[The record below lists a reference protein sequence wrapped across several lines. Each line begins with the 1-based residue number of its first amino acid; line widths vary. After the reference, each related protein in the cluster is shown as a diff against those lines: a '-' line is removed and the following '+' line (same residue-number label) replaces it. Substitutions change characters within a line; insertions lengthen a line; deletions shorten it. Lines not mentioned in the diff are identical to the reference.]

1 MIKSFE
7 KEYGIVPMN
16 FFASLASISGSQ
28 LKVIMYIAKHTIKNG
43 NISPVKLT
51 IDEIQKGKY
60 ENGER
65 IDSGTGLSTGIIS
78 KSLKNAIKD
87 GFLVCYVD
95 NKDKLRQK
103 KYYTLRQNTSIE
115 GTTYKYDET
124 GRITEFSDWQNMTST
139 DFSGVENVDTDSYVN
154 SIIENGNSNI
164 KKDDESLNGETSP
177 FSKSEDNMIISDMN
191 DMIDIN
197 IKSKSINHINDMTY
211 TKNENQPKYV
221 DKDMLKQ
228 KYNLTDDEMNL
239 CIARMKGKD
248 IKYPAKFLERVIQ
261 NYLKDKSILKDAAS
275 SNTAPR
281 NYFNSYPQRKYDV
294 DELERKLL
302 EVSRRRTRP
311 F

>member
-1 MIKSFE
+1 MINGFE
-7 KEYGIVPMN
+7 KEYGIVPKN
-16 FFASLASISGSQ
+16 FFESLSSISGSQ
-28 LKVIMYIAKHTIKNG
+28 LKIIMYIAKHTINNG
-43 NISPVKLT
+43 KCIPVKLT

-60 ENGER
+60 ENGKR

-95 NKDKLRQK
+95 NEDKLRQK

-115 GTTYKYDET
+115 SITYKYGEN
-124 GRITEFSDWQNMTST
+124 GRIIEFCDWQNMTT
-139 DFSGVENVDTDSYVN
+139 GDFAGISYIDKNECMDKESENRISDSEKVEEVKT
-154 SIIENGNSNI
+154 IENI
-164 KKDDESLNGETSP
+164 PL
-177 FSKSEDNMIISDMN
+177 SKSEDNMIISDMN

-197 IKSKSINHINDMTY
+197 SYSISINHINDMMHQ
-211 TKNENQPKYV
+211 KGENAPKYI
-221 DKDMLKQ
+221 DKDLLKNR
-228 KYNLTDDEMNL
+228 YHLTDDEMNL
-239 CIARMKGKD
+239 CISRMKGKD
-248 IKYPAKFLERVIQ
+248 IKYPAKFLEKVIQ

-302 EVSRRRTRP
+302 EVSRKRTRQ
-311 F
+311 

>member
-1 MIKSFE
+1 MINDFE
-7 KEYGIVPMN
+7 KEYGIVPKN
-16 FFASLASISGSQ
+16 FFESLSSISGSQ
-28 LKVIMYIAKHTIKNG
+28 LKIIMYIAKHTIKNG
-43 NISPVKLT
+43 KCIPVKLT

-60 ENGER
+60 ENGKR

-95 NKDKLRQK
+95 NEDKLRQK

-115 GTTYKYDET
+115 SITYKYGEN
-124 GRITEFSDWQNMTST
+124 GRIIEFCDWQNMTT
-139 DFSGVENVDTDSYVN
+139 GDFAGISYIDKNECMDKESENRISDSEKVEEVKT
-154 SIIENGNSNI
+154 IENI
-164 KKDDESLNGETSP
+164 PL
-177 FSKSEDNMIISDMN
+177 SKSEDNMIISDMN

-197 IKSKSINHINDMTY
+197 SYSISINHINDMMHQ
-211 TKNENQPKYV
+211 KGENAPKYI
-221 DKDMLKQ
+221 DKDLLKNR
-228 KYNLTDDEMNL
+228 YHLTDDEMNL
-239 CIARMKGKD
+239 CISRMKGKD
-248 IKYPAKFLERVIQ
+248 IKYPAKFLEKVIQ

-302 EVSRRRTRP
+302 EVSRKRTRQ
-311 F
+311 

>member
-1 MIKSFE
+1 MINGFKE
-7 KEYGIVPMN
+7 EYGIVPKN
-16 FFASLASISGSQ
+16 FFESLSSISGSQ
-28 LKVIMYIAKHTIKNG
+28 LKIIMYIAKHTIKNG
-43 NISPVKLT
+43 KCIPVKLT

-60 ENGER
+60 EKGKR

-87 GFLVCYVD
+87 GFLVCFVD
-95 NKDKLRQK
+95 NEDKLRQK

-115 GTTYKYDET
+115 GITYKYDEY
-124 GRITEFSDWQNMTST
+124 GRITEFDEWQKMTST

-228 KYNLTDDEMNL
+228 KYNLTDDEMKI
-239 CIARMKGKD
+239 CMSRMKGKD
-248 IKYPAKFLERVIQ
+248 IKYPAKFLEKVIQ
-261 NYLKDKSILKDAAS
+261 NYLKDKSLLKDAAVS
-275 SNTAPR
+275 YAAPR

-294 DELERKLL
+294 DQLEKKLL
-302 EVSRRRTRP
+302 EVSRRRTKP
-311 F
+311 S

>member
-1 MIKSFE
+1 MNGFLELPVSFFE
-7 KEYGIVPMN
+7 
-16 FFASLASISGSQ
+16 SLASIPGSQ

-43 NISPVKLT
+43 RIEPVKLT

-60 ENGER
+60 ESGKR
-65 IDSGTGLSTGIIS
+65 IDDGTGLSTGIIS

-95 NKDKLRQK
+95 NDDKLRQK

-115 GTTYKYDET
+115 GITYKYDEY
-124 GRITEFSDWQNMTST
+124 GRITEFCDWQNMTYD
-139 DFSGVENVDTDSYVN
+139 DFNDIPYIDKNEYADKKTENRVSDSERRDEAKN
-154 SIIENGNSNI
+154 IENI
-164 KKDDESLNGETSP
+164 P

-197 IKSKSINHINDMTY
+197 CNSISINHINDMMHQ
-211 TKNENQPKYV
+211 KSENTPKYI
-221 DKDMLKQ
+221 DKNMLKD
-228 KYNLTDDEMNL
+228 KYHLTEDEMSL

-311 F
+311 S

>member
-1 MIKSFE
+1 MINGFKE
-7 KEYGIVPMN
+7 EYGIVPKN
-16 FFASLASISGSQ
+16 FFESLSSISGSQ
-28 LKVIMYIAKHTIKNG
+28 LKIIMYIAKHTIKNG
-43 NISPVKLT
+43 KCIPVKLT

-60 ENGER
+60 EKGKR

-87 GFLVCYVD
+87 GFLVCFVD
-95 NKDKLRQK
+95 NEDKLRQK

-124 GRITEFSDWQNMTST
+124 GRITEFDEWQKMTST

-228 KYNLTDDEMNL
+228 KYNLTDDEMKI
-239 CIARMKGKD
+239 CMSRMKGKD
-248 IKYPAKFLERVIQ
+248 IKYPAKFLEKVIQ
-261 NYLKDKSILKDAAS
+261 NYLKDKSLLKDAAVS
-275 SNTAPR
+275 YAAPR

-294 DELERKLL
+294 DQLEKKLL
-302 EVSRRRTRP
+302 EVSRRRTKP
-311 F
+311 S

>member
-1 MIKSFE
+1 MINSFE

-16 FFASLASISGSQ
+16 FFTSLASISGSQ

-60 ENGER
+60 ENGKR
-65 IDSGTGLSTGIIS
+65 VDTGTGLSSGIIS

-87 GFLVCYVD
+87 GFLVCFVD
-95 NKDKLRQK
+95 NEDKLRQK
-103 KYYTLRQNTSIE
+103 KYYTLRQNTSLE
-115 GTTYKYDET
+115 GITYKYDEY
-124 GRITEFSDWQNMTST
+124 GRITEFSDWQNMTYSNFNDVSYIDKNDYANKKT
-139 DFSGVENVDTDSYVN
+139 ESCVSDSEKGKEAKSVEN
-154 SIIENGNSNI
+154 I
-164 KKDDESLNGETSP
+164 P

-228 KYNLTDDEMNL
+228 KYNLTDDEMKI
-239 CIARMKGKD
+239 CMSRMKGKD
-248 IKYPAKFLERVIQ
+248 IKYPAKFLEKVIQ
-261 NYLKDKSILKDAAS
+261 NYLKDKSLLKDAAVS
-275 SNTAPR
+275 YAAPR
-281 NYFNSYPQRKYDV
+281 NYFNSYPQRKYDI
-294 DELERKLL
+294 DELEKKLL
-302 EVSRRRTRP
+302 EVSRRKSTP
-311 F
+311 

>member
-1 MIKSFE
+1 MINGFE
-7 KEYGIVPMN
+7 KEYGIIPMN
-16 FFASLASISGSQ
+16 FFESLSSIPGSQ

-43 NISPVKLT
+43 RIEPVKLT

-60 ENGER
+60 ENGKR
-65 IDSGTGLSTGIIS
+65 IDSGTGLSSGIIS

-87 GFLVCYVD
+87 GFLVCFVD
-95 NKDKLRQK
+95 NEDKLRQK
-103 KYYTLRQNTSIE
+103 KYYMIRQNTSID
-115 GTTYKYDET
+115 GVTYKYDEY
-124 GRITEFSDWQNMTST
+124 GRITEFCDWQKMTCSDFNDVPYIDKNEYT
-139 DFSGVENVDTDSYVN
+139 DKKTESRISDIENVKEIQS
-154 SIIENGNSNI
+154 IENI
-164 KKDDESLNGETSP
+164 P

-197 IKSKSINHINDMTY
+197 IKSKSINHINDMMHL
-211 TKNENQPKYV
+211 KSENTPKYI
-221 DKDMLKQ
+221 DKDMLKD
-228 KYNLTDDEMNL
+228 KYHLTDDEMNL

-248 IKYPAKFLERVIQ
+248 IKYPAKFLEKVIQ

-302 EVSRRRTRP
+302 EVSRRRTKP
-311 F
+311 

>member
-1 MIKSFE
+1 M
-7 KEYGIVPMN
+7 
-16 FFASLASISGSQ
+16 
-28 LKVIMYIAKHTIKNG
+28 
-43 NISPVKLT
+43 
-51 IDEIQKGKY
+51 
-60 ENGER
+60 
-65 IDSGTGLSTGIIS
+65 
-78 KSLKNAIKD
+78 
-87 GFLVCYVD
+87 CYVD
-95 NKDKLRQK
+95 NEDKLRQK

-124 GRITEFSDWQNMTST
+124 GRITEFDEWQKMTST

-228 KYNLTDDEMNL
+228 KYNLTDDEMKI
-239 CIARMKGKD
+239 CMSRMKGKD
-248 IKYPAKFLERVIQ
+248 IKYPAKFLEKVIQ
-261 NYLKDKSILKDAAS
+261 NYLKDKSLLKDAAVS
-275 SNTAPR
+275 YAAPR

-294 DELERKLL
+294 DQLEKKLL
-302 EVSRRRTRP
+302 EVSRRRTKP
-311 F
+311 FLKTQSLLPKKFTIIENNVAIILAENTPNCGFNG

>member
-1 MIKSFE
+1 MINGFKE
-7 KEYGIVPMN
+7 EYGIVPKN
-16 FFASLASISGSQ
+16 FFESLSSISGSQ
-28 LKVIMYIAKHTIKNG
+28 LKIIMYIAKHTIKNG
-43 NISPVKLT
+43 KCIPVKLT

-60 ENGER
+60 EKGKR

-95 NKDKLRQK
+95 NEDKLRQK
-103 KYYTLRQNTSIE
+103 KYYTLRQNTSID
-115 GTTYKYDET
+115 GVTYKYDEC
-124 GRITEFSDWQNMTST
+124 GRITEFCDWQNMTCS
-139 DFSGVENVDTDSYVN
+139 DFNDIPYIDKNEYADKKTESRISDIENVKEITSVEN
-154 SIIENGNSNI
+154 I
-164 KKDDESLNGETSP
+164 P

-197 IKSKSINHINDMTY
+197 IKSKSINHINDIMHL
-211 TKNENQPKYV
+211 KSENTPKYI
-221 DKDMLKQ
+221 DKDMLKD
-228 KYNLTDDEMNL
+228 KYHLTDDEMNL

-248 IKYPAKFLERVIQ
+248 IKYPAKFLEKVIQ

-302 EVSRRRTRP
+302 EVSRRKT
-311 F
+311 

>member
-1 MIKSFE
+1 MNGFLELPVSFFE
-7 KEYGIVPMN
+7 
-16 FFASLASISGSQ
+16 SLSSISGSH

-43 NISPVKLT
+43 KYIPVKLT

-60 ENGER
+60 ENGKR
-65 IDSGTGLSTGIIS
+65 IDSGTGLSAGIIS

-95 NKDKLRQK
+95 NEDKLRQK

-115 GTTYKYDET
+115 GITYKYGEN
-124 GRITEFSDWQNMTST
+124 GRITEFCDWQNMTST
-139 DFSGVENVDTDSYVN
+139 DFSGVSNVDTDSYVN

-164 KKDDESLNGETSP
+164 KKDDEGLNGEAGP
-177 FSKSEDNMIISDMN
+177 FSKSVDNMIISDMN

-197 IKSKSINHINDMTY
+197 SESMSINHINDMTY

-228 KYNLTDDEMNL
+228 KYNLTDDEMKI
-239 CIARMKGKD
+239 CMSRMKGKD
-248 IKYPAKFLERVIQ
+248 IKYPAKFLEKVIQ
-261 NYLKDKSILKDAAS
+261 NYLKDKSLLKDAAVS
-275 SNTAPR
+275 YAAPR

-302 EVSRRRTRP
+302 EVSRRKTRP
-311 F
+311 